1 MPFQI
6 ADAANLRFQGGRQR
20 GLSGALVGG
29 GGAPAPENLTATITP
44 ATAATQYKRNTGDV
58 DWVNPGNAVV
68 DNASAATVG
77 LASNGRSSFLPI
89 TFNAASIPTDALIT
103 GVTVNL
109 RIGAD
114 GGGSWIDNL
123 FLTDAVGNVFSG
135 MPIYNSGVI
144 LSTGVTNMTF
154 GGSTELF
161 GLPLR
166 PAAFNSGLVGIALG
180 LRRNSG
186 TGTRTVSLEYAT
198 LTVHYTT
205 TLGSAAAP
213 KAAVCSVLM
222 PIGSLWT
229 ANTAKRARVFF
240 PGMGTP
246 AAVAYW
252 TSGVTRAELATNI
265 PRTGAYAGI
274 HSHVGFSVPG
284 AQAGSLRQSNPS
296 VTVWQPA
303 SGASDHSEQ
312 AIPAGQPGHGPQNY
326 GYTITARA
334 GQSLQANIDTFGVDY
349 VDAIAT
355 NVLAQD
361 DLVLHCIGFFGVSA
375 HLYCEEGWDTLEGP
389 RTITT
394 GFEPDLLLFNTMD
407 QPNSARHKAYGMHGM
422 GAARRSGST
431 WTQASAL
438 QTFATRETVSGVS
451 QAMADSLN
459 ILALRNDAL
468 SDHINTNDPTSVPP
482 IYERYT
488 IGVTGS
494 SATGYTLD
502 PVAGSDRNFNES
514 GDMGLAI
521 GGLGNTFV
529 GFVDTPTATGN
540 WTPNVGF
547 RPDLVLAYGTLGT
560 AIDRTQD
567 VSDLADASTWFV
579 AGASGEAFSIGY
591 HLPNQQLE
599 GVGLPA
605 ATFMNRGAF
614 QVKSGTFASPVDRV
628 VASFTRMTS
637 TGPLLNATT
646 VDATPRKTLVI
657 ALA

>member
-1 MPFQI
+1 MTDILWPQFG
-6 ADAANLRFQGGRQR
+6 NLKSPAIGWGAGG
-20 GLSGALVGG
+20 GG
-29 GGAPAPENLTATITP
+29 GGAAPENLTATITP

-68 DNASAATVG
+68 DNTSPATVG

-89 TFNAASIPTDALIT
+89 TFNTASIPADALVT

-114 GGGSWIDNL
+114 GGGAWIDNL

-144 LSTGVTNMTF
+144 ISTGVTNQTF

-205 TLGSAAAP
+205 TLGSATTP
-213 KAAVCSVLM
+213 KMAVCSVLM

-229 ANTAKRARVFF
+229 ANTAKRSRVFF
-240 PGMGTP
+240 PGYGTP
-246 AAVAYW
+246 AAVMYW
-252 TSGVTRAELATNI
+252 TSGVTRSELATNI
-265 PRTGAYAGI
+265 PRTGAYSGI
-274 HSHVGFSVPG
+274 HSQVGFSVPG
-284 AQAGSLRQSNPS
+284 KQAGSLRQSNPS
-296 VTVWQPA
+296 VTVWEPA

-312 AIPAGQPGHGPQNY
+312 AIPAGQAGHGPQAY
-326 GYTITARA
+326 TYTITPRA
-334 GQSLQANIDTFGVDY
+334 GQSLQANIDTFGTDY

-361 DLVLHCIGFFGVSA
+361 DLVLHCVGFFGVSA
-375 HLYCEEGWDTLEGP
+375 HLYNEEGFGSVEGP
-389 RTITT
+389 RVITT
-394 GFEPDLLLFNTMD
+394 GFQPDLLLSNTHD
-407 QPNSARHKAYGMHGM
+407 QPNSARHKAYGMLGM

-438 QTFATRETVSGVS
+438 QTFATRHYVSDS
-451 QAMADSLN
+451 SRAMTDSMN

-468 SDHINTNDPTSVPP
+468 SDHINTNDPTSVEP

-494 SATGYTLD
+494 NATSYTLD

-514 GDMGLAI
+514 GDTVLAI

-529 GFVDTPTATGN
+529 GFVDTPTTTGN
-540 WTPNVGF
+540 WTPAVGF
-547 RPDLVLAYGTLGT
+547 KPDLVLAYGTLGT
-560 AIDRTQD
+560 AIERTQD
-567 VSDLADASTWFV
+567 VTDLADASAWFV
-579 AGASGEAFSIGY
+579 AGSAGEAFTTGY
-591 HLPNQQLE
+591 HLPNQQLP
-599 GVGLPA
+599 GTGLPA

-614 QVKSGTFASPVDRV
+614 HVKSGTFASPVDRV

-637 TGPLLNATT
+637 TGPLLNVTT
-646 VDATPRKTLVI
+646 TDATPRKTLII
-657 ALA
+657 AAA